1 LKETEKM
8 LKDAETT
15 FEALEKSTKETCLAL
30 ERAGKELAEQA
41 KIQNEIAALQ
51 KAISEA
57 QTKKIEVIFFFLK
70 SKNDQSLKETIN
82 KSINEIK

>member
-1 LKETEKM
+1 MKETEKM

-57 QTKKIEVIFFFLK
+57 QTKKIEVILFFFFTK
-70 SKNDQSLKETIN
+70 QKRPIFKRNNKQIN
-82 KSINEIK
+82 K